1 MPNELTKNQTRTG
14 KEPSFSVDFIN
25 MLVKEGD
32 RLGIDPEW
40 FFKKVGFDSNLLK
53 APNGRLPAEQGHG
66 LASEVLKLIYD
77 PDIGLHLGEAFDFFM
92 DAMHVIT
99 FNSPTLGEALT
110 NFCKYY
116 PLMHD
121 VAVPVFSQTGNTASL
136 SLELQYQITDMNEL
150 RQFIEGHFAYYTNLL
165 TRLTGKEVRLDSVQ
179 FIHPS
184 PSSTKEHERI
194 FKIPVLFSQQENKM
208 TFSKKHLDL
217 PVLVANV
224 GILDTLKSYAEKLQ
238 KKIYRE
244 DLFSVQVE
252 TAIIQ
257 NLLSGKTD
265 IETISGQ
272 LAMSKRSLQIRLSKE
287 GVKYQDILDKV
298 KREHAIQ
305 LLEQSRIAIIDI
317 TFLLGYSEQS
327 AFNRA
332 FKKWTGFTPGEYRQ
346 SYLSTQE

>member
-1 MPNELTKNQTRTG
+1 MSNELTKSRTRTG

-32 RLGIDPEW
+32 RFGIDPGW
-40 FFKKVGFDSNLLK
+40 FLKKMGFDSNLLK
-53 APNGRLPAEQGHG
+53 APNGRVPAEQGHG
-66 LASEVLKLIYD
+66 LATEVLKLIHD

-110 NFCKYY
+110 NLCRYY

-121 VAVPVFSQTGNTASL
+121 VAVPVFSGEGHTASL
-136 SLELQYQITDMNEL
+136 SLELQYQITDTNEL
-150 RQFIEGHFAYYTNLL
+150 RQFIEGHFSYYTNLL
-165 TRLTGKEVRLDSVQ
+165 TRLTGKDVPLDSVQ

-184 PSSTKEHERI
+184 PLSTKEHERI

-208 TFSKKHLDL
+208 TFNKKYLDL
-217 PVLVANV
+217 PALVANAE
-224 GILDTLKSYAEKLQ
+224 ILDTLKSYAEKLQ
-238 KKIYRE
+238 QKIYRE
-244 DLFSVQVE
+244 DLFSVKVE

-272 LAMSKRSLQIRLSKE
+272 LAMSKRSLQIKLSKE

-298 KREHAIQ
+298 KKAHAIQ
-305 LLEQSRIAIIDI
+305 LLEQSPISIIDI

-327 AFNRA
+327 AFSRA

-346 SYLSTQE
+346 NYVSARK

>member
-1 MPNELTKNQTRTG
+1 MSNELTESRTRSI
-14 KEPSFSVDFIN
+14 KEPSVSVDFIN
-25 MLVKEGD
+25 ILIKEGD
-32 RLGIDPEW
+32 RFGIDPLI
-40 FFKKVGFDSNLLK
+40 FFKRMGFDPDILK
-53 APNGRLPAEQGHG
+53 APNERLPAHKCHY
-66 LASEVLKLIYD
+66 LATELLNLIHD
-77 PDIGLHLGEAFDFFM
+77 PDLGLHLGEVFDYVM

-121 VAVPVFSQTGNTASL
+121 LCIPVFSEKGSTASL

-150 RQFIEGHFAYYTNLL
+150 RQFIEGHFAYYINLL
-165 TRLTGKEVRLDSVQ
+165 TRLTGEEISLDSVQ
-179 FIHPS
+179 FIHAS
-184 PSSTKEHERI
+184 PTDTKEHDRI
-194 FKIPVLFSQQENKM
+194 FKIPVLFNQPENKM
-208 TFSKKHLDL
+208 TFNKKYLDL
-217 PVLVANV
+217 PVLVANAE
-224 GILDTLKSYAEKLQ
+224 ILDTLKSYAEKLQ

-244 DLFSVQVE
+244 DLFSGEVE

-272 LAMSKRSLQIRLSKE
+272 FAMSKRSLQIKLNKE
-287 GVKYQDILDKV
+287 GVTYQDILDKV

-305 LLEQSRIAIIDI
+305 LLEQSPIPIIDI

-346 SYLSTQE
+346 NHSF

>member
-1 MPNELTKNQTRTG
+1 M
-14 KEPSFSVDFIN
+14 
-25 MLVKEGD
+25 
-32 RLGIDPEW
+32 
-40 FFKKVGFDSNLLK
+40 GFDPDILK
-53 APNGRLPAEQGHG
+53 APNERLPAQKCHY
-66 LASEVLKLIYD
+66 LATELLKFIHD
-77 PDIGLHLGEAFDFFM
+77 PDLGLHLGEAFDYFM

-110 NFCKYY
+110 NFCRYY

-121 VAVPVFSQTGNTASL
+121 LVVPVFSEKGRSASL
-136 SLELQYQITDMNEL
+136 CLELQYQITDTNEL

-165 TRLTGKEVRLDSVQ
+165 TRLTGKEIPLYSVQ

-184 PSSTKEHERI
+184 PSDTKEHERI
-194 FKIPVLFSQQENKM
+194 FKIPALFSQQENKM
-208 TFSKKHLDL
+208 TFNKKYLDL
-217 PVLVANV
+217 PVLVANAE
-224 GILDTLKSYAEKLQ
+224 ILDTLKSYAEKLQ

-257 NLLSGKTD
+257 SLLSGKTD

-272 LAMSKRSLQIRLSKE
+272 LAMSKRSLQIKLSKE
-287 GVKYQDILDKV
+287 GVKYQDMLDKV
-298 KREHAIQ
+298 KREHALQ
-305 LLEQSRIAIIDI
+305 LLEQSQIAIIDI

-332 FKKWTGFTPGEYRQ
+332 FKKWTGFTPGDYRQ
-346 SYLSTQE
+346 NCLSARE

>member
-1 MPNELTKNQTRTG
+1 LVLIPNG
-14 KEPSFSVDFIN
+14 
-25 MLVKEGD
+25 
-32 RLGIDPEW
+32 
-40 FFKKVGFDSNLLK
+40 FFKKMGFDSNLLK
-53 APNGRLPAEQGHG
+53 APNGRLPAQHGHH
-66 LASEVLKLIYD
+66 LASEVLKLIHD

-110 NFCKYY
+110 NLCKYY

-121 VAVPVFSQTGNTASL
+121 AAIPVFSEKGSTASL
-136 SLELQYQITDMNEL
+136 SLELQYQIADMNER
-150 RQFIEGHFAYYTNLL
+150 RQFIEGHFSYYKNLL

-184 PSSTKEHERI
+184 PPDTKAHERI
-194 FKIPVLFSQQENKM
+194 FKMPVLFNQQENKM
-208 TFSKKHLDL
+208 TFNKKYLSL
-217 PVLVANV
+217 PVLVANAEV
-224 GILDTLKSYAEKLQ
+224 LDTLTSYAEKLQ

-265 IETISGQ
+265 IETISSQ
-272 LAMSKRSLQIRLSKE
+272 LGMSKRSLQIRLSRE
-287 GVKYQDILDKV
+287 GVKYQDILDKI

-305 LLEQSRIAIIDI
+305 LLEQSRIPIIDI

-346 SYLSTQE
+346 NYSV